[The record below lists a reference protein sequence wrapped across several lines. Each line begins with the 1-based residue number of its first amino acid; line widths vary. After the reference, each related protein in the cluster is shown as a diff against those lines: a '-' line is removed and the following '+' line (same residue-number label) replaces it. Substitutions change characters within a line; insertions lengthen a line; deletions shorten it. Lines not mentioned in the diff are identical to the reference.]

1 MSILRTHREEILAS
15 WETQARALPPFK
27 GLDVG
32 HLRDHLPDLL
42 DQLDAWLERAAREAG
57 HPTDKTLPA
66 ASAHALDR
74 LELGLD
80 LKTLVY
86 EYRLLRRAI
95 FETDRGRKID
105 RDALIA
111 INDAIDQAIAEGVG
125 LYARESRRRLEET
138 RDRLIGIVSH
148 DLRNPISA
156 ISAGAAQ
163 LVRGQDLSDRQAQIT
178 RRILRTATRM
188 GRVVANV
195 LDVTRVRPGSGIALT
210 RAPADLGRICHE
222 AIDEMQP
229 GETGKQIVFEA
240 DGDLRGEWDEERI
253 ARVVH
258 NLLSNALKYSRGIV
272 RLRLAPEDGHVVL
285 DVVNDGPPIPESSL
299 SAIFEPLWTSDPKAG
314 LGLGLFIVR
323 EIVSA
328 HQGTV
333 SVRSSEIEGTIFTVR
348 LPRHAATK

>member
-1 MSILRTHREEILAS
+1 VSILRTHREEILAS

-42 DQLDAWLERAAREAG
+42 DQLDAWLGRAARKAA
-57 HPTDKTLPA
+57 HPTDKPLPA